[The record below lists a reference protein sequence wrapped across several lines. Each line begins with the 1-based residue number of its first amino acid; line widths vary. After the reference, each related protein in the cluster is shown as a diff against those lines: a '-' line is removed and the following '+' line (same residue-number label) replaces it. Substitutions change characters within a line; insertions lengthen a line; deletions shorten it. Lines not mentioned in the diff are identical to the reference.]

1 MNHSMRAPSAIRL
14 AFSLAVLAALGAA
27 VATAAAQQWR
37 TVRPEGAGF
46 SASFPAPPA
55 SSSRSERDDHGRWV
69 NESWRATVGSA
80 VYQVNVKDYSDYDVS
95 GVSIDQVLSLMCR
108 VAIAA
113 PRSQVEP
120 LSASVPAR
128 KCRGEHGSTAH
139 VYWRAP
145 NLYTALVLCED
156 APCDAE
162 ARDRFLRG
170 VRLR

>member
-55 SSSRSERDDHGRWV
+55 S
-69 NESWRATVGSA
+69 SWRATVGSA